1 MARRKVFWVHLAASL
16 EEDGIG
22 RSVGR
27 KLWNAAV
34 CEYCQ
39 TDSTAGVEFS
49 KREREEIALSE
60 TEREKLQDYVRSFE
74 AECVSTRSERIWT
87 MDFTADRRAGPLALA
102 LPEGALLVEVKFA
115 GLNLSGP
122 IASFRG
128 VRFVGT
134 ANFDHATIFG
144 DADFS
149 GAQFD
154 AAAGFQGVTFKRH
167 AAFNNALFGGGV
179 TFAGGTFESGAS
191 FNAAQVFELATE
203 NQDGSARSLGDP
215 NKPLC
220 NFTKVEFSGRTSF
233 RGAAF
238 AAKHPSAKQRSGYH
252 INPLDFSDASFN
264 GPVHF
269 ANATM
274 LGVPAFFGVQFKGDV
289 DFSRVAWVGSQIDYR
304 AMPEASQIR
313 AIAVRDQPHNETRA
327 WEALENH
334 MSALGKRDDQHRFFR
349 FRRRAGRKAD
359 RGDRRKLLNRVID
372 GLYDCLCEYGWNVSR
387 ALAWWAVVWGGSAS
401 VLVGAVSVWTP
412 HQLTLGKTACSSI
425 ALAFSYA
432 HRFLFLHQPGAPL
445 NGHLEEIEFLTRGT
459 PAEAVVHTVGL
470 ANAIVGPV
478 VLFFLF
484 LTLRNRFRMR

>member
-1 MARRKVFWVHLAASL
+1 
-16 EEDGIG
+16 
-22 RSVGR
+22 
-27 KLWNAAV
+27 
-34 CEYCQ
+34 
-39 TDSTAGVEFS
+39 
-49 KREREEIALSE
+49 
-60 TEREKLQDYVRSFE
+60 
-74 AECVSTRSERIWT
+74 
-87 MDFTADRRAGPLALA
+87 MDFTADHHAATLALA
-102 LPEGALLVEVKFA
+102 LPEGAILVEVKFA
-115 GLNLSGP
+115 GLTFSGP
-122 IASFRG
+122 WTSFRG
-128 VRFVGT
+128 VRFVGK
-134 ANFDHATIFG
+134 ANIGHAIFFG

-154 AAAGFQGVTFKRH
+154 TEARFQGVTFKRH
-167 AAFNNALFGGGV
+167 AAFNKALFGGSVTFADG
-179 TFAGGTFESGAS
+179 TFAGGAS
-191 FNAAQVFELATE
+191 FIEAQFFELETE

-215 NKPLC
+215 DKPLC
-220 NFTKVEFSGRTSF
+220 NFTKAQFSGRTSF

-252 INPLDFSDASFN
+252 INPLDFSDATF
-264 GPVHF
+264 GAPVHF

-274 LGVPAFFGVQFKGDV
+274 FGVPAFFGVQFNGDV
-289 DFSRVAWVGSQIDYR
+289 DFSRVAWVGSQFDHP
-304 AMPEASQIR
+304 AMQKASQIR
-313 AIAVRDQPHNETRA
+313 AIAVRDQAHNEMRA

-359 RGDRRKLLNRVID
+359 RGDRRKLLDRVID

-387 ALAWWAVVWGGSAS
+387 ALAWWAVIWGVSAI

-459 PAEAVVHTVGL
+459 PAEAVVRAVGL
-470 ANAIVGPV
+470 VDAIVGPV